1 MDDLFQVPIS
11 TPDAISQSLRSGR
24 RQLSRIFPRLKD
36 SVPINTGAE
45 AVGHATLNTSTTAR
59 RRGAQPA
66 LPAHDNDEDAII
78 AASRALDDECPDGGY
93 G

>member
-1 MDDLFQVPIS
+1 MPC
-11 TPDAISQSLRSGR
+11 
-24 RQLSRIFPRLKD
+24 RIFPHLKD
-36 SVPINTGAE
+36 PVPINTGAE

>member
-1 MDDLFQVPIS
+1 MPWYGW
-11 TPDAISQSLRSGR
+11 TRSFLTATSDQNNG
-24 RQLSRIFPRLKD
+24 LIGPN

-45 AVGHATLNTSTTAR
+45 AAGHATLNTSTTAR

-78 AASRALDDECPDGGY
+78 AASRALDEECPDGGY